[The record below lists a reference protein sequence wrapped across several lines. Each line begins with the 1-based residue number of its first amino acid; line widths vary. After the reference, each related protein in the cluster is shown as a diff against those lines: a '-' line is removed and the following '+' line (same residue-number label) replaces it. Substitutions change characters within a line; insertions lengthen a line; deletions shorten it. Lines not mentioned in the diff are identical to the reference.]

1 MSDREPLIR
10 EEDDQ
15 EIISESPEREN
26 ETESQTRTFTET
38 GIETETRLE
47 RNLGLVDAVGENQI
61 FIFPSNFNFYLK
73 NELRNRRG
81 NNAWLRNLCKSRWSH
96 GKRRQFRL
104 FYHHLGFMWRIFA
117 ARRTLLC

>member
-1 MSDREPLIR
+1 MRHKIKKDKMSDREPLIR

-47 RNLGLVDAVGENQI
+47 RNLGLVDA
-61 FIFPSNFNFYLK
+61 S
-73 NELRNRRG
+73 
-81 NNAWLRNLCKSRWSH
+81 SS
-96 GKRRQFRL
+96 
-104 FYHHLGFMWRIFA
+104 
-117 ARRTLLC
+117 